1 MIKYGLDRA
10 GSQNFNENYSISE
23 LQGFVEMFRLYQKDN
38 DAGLVI
44 EDGAVTGIEIT
55 A

>member
-1 MIKYGLDRA
+1 MIKYGLDKA
-10 GSQNFNENYSISE
+10 AFKVFNEHYSLSD
-23 LQGFVEMFRLYQKDN
+23 LHGFVEKFRVNQRDD

-44 EDGAVTGIEIT
+44 EDGAVTGLEIS